1 MLEENRIRKQ
11 IEQKESIY
19 KDDMFTIFMSY
30 LHTQKIAMIWMM
42 VHTVIACHKLDI
54 TFTAKTIL
62 VNYELN
68 CIPSKITLKC
78 NFNSENLFVITLTAH
93 LFWPFQEKFN
103 VDLWIQSCS
112 FILGSTP

>member
-1 MLEENRIRKQ
+1 
-11 IEQKESIY
+11 
-19 KDDMFTIFMSY
+19 
-30 LHTQKIAMIWMM
+30 MM

-54 TFTAKTIL
+54 TFTAKIIL

-93 LFWPFQEKFN
+93 LF
-103 VDLWIQSCS
+103 
-112 FILGSTP
+112 